1 MATTQAHEF
10 DAEDWAMF
18 RSIGRRIDRGQ
29 FEAFQR
35 QGEQCGWCRHPIRIR
50 GSVIDHAGESPRL
63 AFSTAGLPDGV
74 TLKGCGS
81 RRETRCPAC
90 ATIYR
95 GDARH
100 LVRAGLMGGKGI
112 PESVVEH
119 PVIFLTLDCS
129 ELRCGAR

>member
-1 MATTQAHEF
+1 MATTQEHEF
-10 DAEDWAMF
+10 DAEDWAMIC
-18 RSIGRRIDRGQ
+18 SIGRRIDRGQ
-29 FEAFQR
+29 FEAFQS

-63 AFSTAGLPDGV
+63 AFSTVGLPDGV

-90 ATIYR
+90 ATTYR

-119 PVIFLTLDCS
+119 P
-129 ELRCGAR
+129 